1 MKRNFEKWFNNL
13 TPTIVGYDY
22 YVDFEK
28 INQDLQAYRKE
39 LVKFSNI
46 VGDKNISEKFKKI
59 YDNDKQVLKILPSL
73 LAVRNNYLQIYD
85 NQQIKELD
93 FKNFTNDFKDYN
105 DFFEKTGLKDWL
117 KNKSPDYVLG
127 YYDGVQ
133 AGSNTNA
140 RKNRTGFKM
149 EKLVEK
155 YIQQA
160 GYVENK
166 TYFKQIYSSE
176 IYEKFGINLNN
187 IQETTANKRFD
198 FGIIKN
204 HKFYA
209 IEVNFYTAQGSKL
222 NEVSRS
228 YEKIYLSTKTI
239 TNFEFIWITD
249 GINGWKNA
257 KNNLK
262 EAFKII
268 EHLYSIN
275 ELKNGVLKNL
285 K

>member
-28 INQDLQAYRKE
+28 INQDLQAYKKE

-46 VGDKNISEKFKKI
+46 VGDKNISEEFRKI

-140 RKNRTGFKM
+140 RKNRTGFEM

-187 IQETTANKRFD
+187 IQETTANKKFD
-198 FGIIKN
+198 FGIFKN

-239 TNFEFIWITD
+239 PNFEFIWITD

-262 EAFKII
+262 EAFEII
-268 EHLYSIN
+268 KHLYNIN
-275 ELKNGVLKNL
+275 DLKNGVLKNL